1 MHGLTCSEA
10 CGIFPHQGLNPRLL
24 HWQADSLPLSHQGS
38 PVKLFLLSFT
48 YCSFWKEFSMCSPC
62 LKRGDLCCFPL
73 RMEYLHKLFGILLHG
88 RFFFSFMYS
97 IIYLCKY
104 GLLHIYFI
112 LWDIIQCYFIL
123 LLRLFQLWV
132 LADGRG
138 GGLSVSLLPS
148 LWSPWL
154 FSDTSHQFLFSLSQF
169 KWGFL
174 SFVTTGFLTA
184 LKRAC
189 RLHYMLPIFL
199 LCQCSWLLYPG
210 KEPILFWAVTTTSL
224 SSVKT
229 ARGLGDGGGGG
240 QTSHVTN
247 LWASKGAQRGD

>member
-1 MHGLTCSEA
+1 MASHCSGSLIAEHGLQGVRASVVAASRLESTSSTVMMRGLTCSEA

-48 YCSFWKEFSMCSPC
+48 YCSFWKEFSTCSPC

-88 RFFFSFMYS
+88 RFFFSFMYL

-123 LLRLFQLWV
+123 YCSQENGWSHC
-132 LADGRG
+132 
-138 GGLSVSLLPS
+138 GLHLTPVSFGHTPY
-148 LWSPWL
+148 
-154 FSDTSHQFLFSLSQF
+154 HMC
-169 KWGFL
+169 
-174 SFVTTGFLTA
+174 A
-184 LKRAC
+184 
-189 RLHYMLPIFL
+189 
-199 LCQCSWLLYPG
+199 
-210 KEPILFWAVTTTSL
+210 
-224 SSVKT
+224 
-229 ARGLGDGGGGG
+229 
-240 QTSHVTN
+240 
-247 LWASKGAQRGD
+247 